1 MANGNRAMGTSVRCH
16 SNFEEN
22 NSDSDTEDDFIKQ
35 EEQPSNLENGELK
48 EYQLEGLNWLLKLH
62 SMNING
68 ILADEMGLGKT
79 IQTIALLGYLNLKC
93 DNITHLIIV
102 PKVTIKN
109 WEKEINK
116 WLPKI
121 KLLYFYGDKD
131 ERKILSEHTIK
142 ESHYDIILTTFEC
155 SMKEKAALSSLNY
168 EYLIIDE
175 AHRLKNDQ
183 AKFSM
188 IVRKFNS
195 KHRLLLTGTPFQNNL
210 HELWSLLNFLM
221 PNIFNDSEE
230 FDRIFNLDTATEE
243 GQMKIVKQ
251 IHQLLKPFVLRRLKS
266 EIKYKIPP
274 KKEIFLY
281 VGLSQLQKNMYKQI
295 LSKNIDIV
303 NGVNKDRIQ
312 LLNILMQLK
321 KVCNHPYLFP
331 NIEEGPPYIEG
342 EHLIYNSMK
351 LKILDILL
359 KKIHS
364 ETDNKVLIF
373 SQMTTLLNILDDYCR
388 YRNFAYL
395 RMDGQTSSE
404 DRDKRIE
411 EFQNPNSDKWLFLI
425 STRAG
430 GLGINLHAANIVIL
444 YDSDWNPQVDLQAID
459 RAHRIGQT
467 KPVIIYR
474 FVCEG
479 TVEEKIVERAAKK
492 LKLDHLII
500 QKGKKNENKATA
512 VEMTTM
518 LQYGA
523 DKIFSDKNEN
533 NEETTIEKI
542 LEYSINKTETV
553 NNTVLKSIEEKL
565 NVANLSLNTGNKD
578 IYQFEGEDYKKKNEL
593 SNNFIKLSYAIGNR
607 EHKKI
612 RDDVGNKIKTIK
624 TRHRDGWKLLA
635 GGGYIHQF
643 FDANT
648 LDYLDEKEK
657 LWKEY
662 LQKLEDKKNKENVD
676 EENKSN
682 NSNNDSS
689 KEDKDDD
696 ESQIPEEFTEKDE
709 KYREELLKEGF
720 KTWTKKD
727 FDRFLH
733 AAEMVGLDEPEQIS
747 RLMKTKTPEEVEKY
761 IKVFKKRIDDF
772 PNGDRIMAKINKSEN
787 EKNKNNEYQS
797 IIDEYYNFLIEN
809 EEDDLCDI
817 FSKIKISYK
826 EYKNKKNINNNKD
839 LFNPE
844 EDKYLLCLLIKYGYR
859 NWNPI
864 KYHILTD
871 PFMKF
876 NINMKMKTEQEL
888 LDRSNY
894 IINCLKLEIKRAKE
908 KKEQLLKEKEKLQ
921 KNAQKAK
928 LRKVKKNG
936 KIKNNSQQI
945 DEDYKY
951 DEEEDEKEIEKE
963 KKKSKSKKHYSKK
976 KKNGKKK
983 K

>member
-1 MANGNRAMGTSVRCH
+1 MGTSVRCH

-430 GLGINLHAANIVIL
+430 GLG
-444 YDSDWNPQVDLQAID
+444 DSDWNPQVDLQAID

-797 IIDEYYNFLIEN
+797 IIDEYYNLLIEN